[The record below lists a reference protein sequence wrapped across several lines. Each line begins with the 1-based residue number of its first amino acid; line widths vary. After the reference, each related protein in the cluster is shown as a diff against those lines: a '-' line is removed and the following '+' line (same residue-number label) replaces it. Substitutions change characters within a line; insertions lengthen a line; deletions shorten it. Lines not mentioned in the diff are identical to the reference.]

1 MSFTFSSEAE
11 ENNTGNSLQTA
22 DIEIVVSPTD
32 AIITAQNFLG
42 GDSESGVLDVSN
54 ASDID
59 ILYFVSADWQ
69 GSPGTNIRMATILAN
84 RLSASVVVSPDLGTL
99 FTGKLVDLIDQ
110 PSPAP
115 AGRVL
120 TTGNPVERLL
130 ITLALPENDATNLVQ
145 DISILTDFV
154 FVATQ
159 SPA

>member
-42 GDSESGVLDVSN
+42 GDSETGVLDVSN
-54 ASDID
+54 SSDID
-59 ILYFVSADWQ
+59 VLYFVSADWQ

-84 RLSASVVVSPDLGTL
+84 RLSASVVVSPDLATL

-110 PSPAP
+110 PT
-115 AGRVL
+115 AGREL
-120 TTGNPVERLL
+120 TTGDPVERLL
-130 ITLALPENDATNLVQ
+130 ITLALPEDDATNLVQ